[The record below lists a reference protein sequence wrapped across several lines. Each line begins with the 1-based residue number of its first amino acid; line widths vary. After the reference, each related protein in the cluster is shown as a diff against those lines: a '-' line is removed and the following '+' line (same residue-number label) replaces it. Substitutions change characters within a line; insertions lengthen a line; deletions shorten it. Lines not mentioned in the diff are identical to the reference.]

1 MLIKNECTNPP
12 YGLLKQVRRSLAW
25 ISPLDLD
32 GIAFILLADE
42 IGEPNAE
49 SPEWHK
55 TAKAE
60 GIGISG
66 MYVSQQK
73 NSPAHIILYIRD
85 LYRGIPSFY
94 WWTTVPTLNNVYTLA
109 HEVGHHL
116 IEKRGYIFQPDERYK
131 HDENEE
137 DFCNRYAFNVTQKM
151 MGHWYYRLGAWA
163 LRDLAGWYYIFGCLD
178 WKEKKY
184 KKAAERFYTAFHL
197 DRNRE
202 DALNW
207 YRRAKELS
215 NA

>member
-12 YGLLKQVRRSLAW
+12 PGFLKQVRRSLSW

-32 GIAFILLADE
+32 GVAFIKLMDE
-42 IGEPNAE
+42 IEEPHAKA
-49 SPEWHK
+49 PDWHK
-55 TAKAE
+55 QAKADGTCVNGVYLALE
-60 GIGISG
+60 GSD
-66 MYVSQQK
+66 
-73 NSPAHIILYIRD
+73 PAHITLYARD
-85 LYRGIPSFY
+85 LYRGIPRIYS
-94 WWTTVPTLNNVYTLA
+94 WTTVPTLSICYTLA

-116 IEKRGYIFQPDERYK
+116 IATRGYIFQPQEKFK
-131 HDENEE
+131 HDVNRE

-151 MGHWYYRLGAWA
+151 MGHWYYRLGQWG
-163 LRDLAGWYYIFGCLD
+163 LKDLAGWYYIFGCLD

-184 KKAAERFYTAFHL
+184 EKAAERFYTSFHL

-207 YRRAKELS
+207 YWRAKEQA